1 MFTGAKN
8 CKPDKRNLKVAATK
22 LPNMINRIIDFSVN
36 NKFIIFALV
45 AAACLAGWWSIK
57 NMALDAIPDLSDTQV
72 IVFSRWD
79 RSPDIVEDQVT
90 YPIVTAMVGAP
101 GVKAV
106 RGFSDFGYSYVYI
119 IFEDGTDIYWARSR
133 TQEYLSTV
141 LPRLPEGVKTELGP
155 DATALGWVFQYAL
168 VDKSGKYSLA
178 ELRSYQD
185 WYLRYYL
192 KAVPGV
198 AEVAP
203 VGGFGKQYQINVD
216 PNRLQAYG
224 ISISRVV
231 EAVRSGNKEAGGRL
245 IEFGGTEY
253 MIRGHGYARSIQDF
267 ENIVLIASE
276 SGTPIRIK
284 DIGQVVQGPDIR
296 RGIADLDGEGEVVSG
311 IVVMRQGQNALDV
324 IKRVKAKIKEIEPGL
339 PPGVKILPVYDRSDL
354 ILRSIDNLKS
364 TLIEIVITVA
374 AVVLLFLWHIPS
386 AIIPVI
392 TIPIAVLLSF
402 IPFRMMGMTANIMSL
417 GGIAIAIGALVDAA
431 IVVVE
436 QTHKSL
442 EQWERT
448 GRREDYQS
456 VVINAV
462 KQVAGPSFFALL
474 VIAVSFLPVLTL
486 EAQEG
491 RLFKP
496 LAYTK
501 NLSMVIAAVLAITLD
516 PALRLLLTHMKNF
529 NFRPTWLSRATN
541 AVVVGTIHSEEKHPI
556 SRVLIKLY
564 EPVAVWTLRW
574 KWAVIGAAFALVIVT
589 IPVYLKLG
597 SEFMPPLEE
606 GSILYMPTTMPGI
619 SITEAQKLL
628 QVTDRIIKQFP
639 EVDRVLGKAGRAETS
654 TDPAPLSM
662 LETVIILKPK
672 SEWRRADTWYS
683 SWAPEWV
690 KALFRHIT
698 SDHISQEELISQ
710 MNDALSLPGLANS
723 WTMPI
728 KGRIE
733 MLSTGLRT
741 PVGLKISGAD
751 LDTIEEIGAQ
761 IESVLPSVKGTR
773 SVFAERTGSGYF
785 LDFEW
790 NREALARYGL
800 SIEEAQE
807 VIEKAI
813 GGENVTTTV
822 EGRERYPVN
831 VRYMRDF
838 RADIGALS
846 RVLVPASGGQRQI
859 PLSQLATIKAAS
871 GPSMIRN
878 EDGLLTGY
886 VYVDITGRDQNGYI
900 EEAGGLLREKVKLPP
915 GYAISWSGQYEA
927 MQRVK
932 QRLVV
937 VVPLTLFLILLLLYL
952 NTRSITKTLIVLLAV
967 PFSAIGAFWFLY
979 LLGYNMSIGVWVGL
993 IALLGVDAET
1003 GVFML
1008 LYLDLAYE
1016 QAKKEG
1022 RLRSLADLQEAIRYG
1037 AVKRLRPKFM
1047 TVATTFLGLVPI
1059 MWSMGTGSDVMKRIA
1074 APMIGGIFTSFLLEL
1089 LVYPAIYQI
1098 WKWNSELKRQV
1109 SS

>member
-1 MFTGAKN
+1 
-8 CKPDKRNLKVAATK
+8 
-22 LPNMINRIIDFSVN
+22 MINRIIDFSVN

-45 AAACLAGWWSIK
+45 AAACLAGLWSMK
-57 NMALDAIPDLSDTQV
+57 HVALDAIPDLSDTQV
-72 IVFSRWD
+72 IIFSRWD
-79 RSPDIVEDQVT
+79 RSPDIMEDQVT
-90 YPIVTAMVGAP
+90 YPIISAMVGAP
-101 GVKAV
+101 KVKAV
-106 RGFSDFGYSYVYI
+106 RGFSDFGYSYVYV

-133 TQEYLSTV
+133 TLEYLSAV

-155 DATALGWVFQYAL
+155 DATGLGWVFQYVL
-168 VDKSGKYSLA
+168 VDESGKQNLA
-178 ELRSYQD
+178 EMRSYQD

-203 VGGFGKQYQINVD
+203 VGGFRKQYQVNVD

-224 ISISRVV
+224 ISIKRVV
-231 EAVRSGNKEAGGRL
+231 EAVRGGNIETGGRL
-245 IEFGGTEY
+245 IEFGGTEH
-253 MIRGHGYARSIQDF
+253 MIRGRGYARSIRDF
-267 ENIVLIASE
+267 ENIVLTASE

-296 RGIADLDGEGEVVSG
+296 RGIAELDGTGEVVSG
-311 IVVMRQGQNALDV
+311 IVVMRHGQNALDV

-339 PPGVKILPVYDRSDL
+339 PPGVKIVPVYDRSEL

-364 TLIEIVITVA
+364 TLVEVILTVSLI
-374 AVVLLFLWHIPS
+374 VLLFLWHIPS
-386 AIIPVI
+386 AIIPII

-402 IPFRMMGMTANIMSL
+402 IPFRQLGVTANIMSL

-436 QTHKSL
+436 QTHKNL

-448 GRREDYQS
+448 GRQEDYRT

-501 NLSMVIAAVLAITLD
+501 NLSMIIAAVLAITLD
-516 PALRLLLTHMKNF
+516 PALRLLFTHMKNF
-529 NFRPTWLSRATN
+529 SFRPHWLCRATN

-556 SRVLIKLY
+556 SRILIRLY

-574 KWAVIGAAFALVIVT
+574 KWAVIGAAFILVIAT
-589 IPVYLKLG
+589 IPIYLKLG

-639 EVDRVLGKAGRAETS
+639 EVDRVLGKAGRADTS

-683 SWAPEWV
+683 SWAPDWA
-690 KALFRHIT
+690 KAIFRHIT
-698 SDHISQEELISQ
+698 PDHISQEELISQ

-728 KGRIE
+728 KGRLE

-800 SIEEAQE
+800 NVEEAQE

-822 EGRERYPVN
+822 EGRERVPVN

-838 RADIGALS
+838 RSDLGALG

-859 PLSQLATIKAAS
+859 PLSQLASIRSVS

-886 VYVDITGRDQNGYI
+886 VYLDIAGRDQNGYI
-900 EEAGGLLREKVKLPP
+900 EEATRLLRERVKLPP
-915 GYAISWSGQYEA
+915 GYTISWSGQYEA
-927 MQRVK
+927 TQRVRD
-932 QRLVV
+932 RLTL

-1022 RLRSLADLQEAIRYG
+1022 RLRSLTDLQEAIRYG

-1059 MWSMGTGSDVMKRIA
+1059 MWSIGTGSDVMKRIA

-1098 WKWNSELKRQV
+1098 WKWNFELKKKLV
-1109 SS
+1109 SV

>member
-1 MFTGAKN
+1 
-8 CKPDKRNLKVAATK
+8 
-22 LPNMINRIIDFSVN
+22 MINRIIDFSVN
-36 NKFIIFALV
+36 NKFIVFALV
-45 AAACLAGWWSIK
+45 AAACIAGWWSMK
-57 NMALDAIPDLSDTQV
+57 HVALDAIPDLSDTQV
-72 IVFSRWD
+72 IVYSRWD
-79 RSPDIVEDQVT
+79 RSPDIIEDQVT
-90 YPIVTAMVGAP
+90 YPIVAAMLGAP
-101 GVKAV
+101 KVKAV
-106 RGFSDFGYSYVYI
+106 RGFSDFGYSYVYV

-133 TQEYLSTV
+133 TLEYLSAV
-141 LPRLPEGVKTELGP
+141 LPSLPGGVKTELGP
-155 DATALGWVFQYAL
+155 DATGLGWVFQYAL
-168 VDKSGKYSLA
+168 VDKSGKRSLA

-203 VGGFGKQYQINVD
+203 VGGFGKQYQVNVD

-224 ISISRVV
+224 IAINRVV
-231 EAVRSGNKEAGGRL
+231 EAIRQGNTEAAGRL

-253 MIRGHGYARSIQDF
+253 NIRGRGYARSIKDF
-267 ENIVLIASE
+267 ENIVLVASD

-284 DIGQVVQGPDIR
+284 DVGQVVLGPDIR

-324 IKRVKAKIKEIEPGL
+324 ISRVKAKIKEIEPGL
-339 PPGVKILPVYDRSDL
+339 PSGVKIVPIYDRSDL

-364 TLIEIVITVA
+364 TLLEVILTVWVIVVI
-374 AVVLLFLWHIPS
+374 FLWHIPS
-386 AIIPVI
+386 ALIPII
-392 TIPIAVLLSF
+392 TIPIAILLSF
-402 IPFRMMGMTANIMSL
+402 IPFRMMGVTANIMSL

-448 GRREDYQS
+448 GRKEDYKT
-456 VVINAV
+456 VVVQAV
-462 KQVAGPSFFALL
+462 KQVGGPSFFALL
-474 VIAVSFLPVLTL
+474 VIAVSFLPVLAL
-486 EAQEG
+486 EGQEG

-501 NLSMVIAAVLAITLD
+501 NLSMIIAAVLAITLD

-529 NFRPTWLSRATN
+529 NFQPAWLCKATN

-556 SRVLIKLY
+556 SRVLIRLY
-564 EPVAVWTLRW
+564 EPVASWTLRW
-574 KWAVIGAAFALVIVT
+574 KWAVIGMAVALIIVT
-589 IPVYLKLG
+589 IPVYFNLG

-606 GSILYMPTTMPGI
+606 GSILYMPTTMPSI

-639 EVDRVLGKAGRAETS
+639 EVDRVLGKAGRADTS

-672 SEWRRADTWYS
+672 SQWRKSDTWYS
-683 SWAPEWV
+683 SWAPKWLSTV
-690 KALFRHIT
+690 LRHIT
-698 SDHISQEELISQ
+698 PDHISQEEVISQ
-710 MNDALSLPGLANS
+710 MNDALAIPGVSNS

-751 LDTIEEIGAQ
+751 LDTIEEIGTQ

-790 NREALARYGL
+790 SREALARYGL
-800 SIEEAQE
+800 SVEEAQE
-807 VIEKAI
+807 VVSKAI

-838 RADIGALS
+838 RADLGALG
-846 RVLVPASGGQRQI
+846 RVLVPASEGKRQI
-859 PLSQLATIKAAS
+859 PLSQLATVNVAS
-871 GPSMIRN
+871 GPSMIRD

-886 VYVDITGRDQNGYI
+886 VYVDVAGRDQNGYI
-900 EEAGGLLREKVKLPP
+900 EEATRLLREKVKLPA

-927 MQRVK
+927 TQRMK
-932 QRLVV
+932 ERLTV
-937 VVPLTLFLILLLLYL
+937 VVPLTLFLILFLLYL
-952 NTRSITKTLIVLLAV
+952 NTRSFTKTCIILLAV

-1022 RLRSLADLQEAIRYG
+1022 RLRSLVDLQDAIRYG
-1037 AVKRLRPKFM
+1037 AVRRLRPKFM
-1047 TVATTFLGLVPI
+1047 TVATTFFGLVPI
-1059 MWSMGTGSDVMKRIA
+1059 MWSIGTGSDVMKRIA
-1074 APMIGGIFTSFLLEL
+1074 APMVGGIFTSFLLEL
-1089 LVYPAIYQI
+1089 LVYPAVYQI
-1098 WKWNSELKRQV
+1098 WKWNSDVKKNIV
-1109 SS
+1109 SV